1 MNSKSKFNKKHF
13 RIGACHT
20 LSDIHL
26 TPGATKCTCKA
37 RLYRVVSGLHLTD
50 VVFESRSRRLGSKI
64 YQLIHMCE
72 LTWIEL
78 AGYLIGK
85 DRTVET

>member
-1 MNSKSKFNKKHF
+1 MNSKSKFNKKNILELEHV
-13 RIGACHT
+13 T
-20 LSDIHL
+20 HL

-50 VVFESRSRRLGSKI
+50 VVFESKSRRFGSKT